1 MARWASTT
9 KKSKTR
15 KVWYCGYKQP
25 LHRLWS
31 NYSTIIT
38 TFIIIILIIRRGRS
52 SRCCWQYFVMF
63 LSSSVVN
70 TTTASAFEVSFWL
83 GVSTLLLSSSLTFAF
98 YFFVCFSSDN
108 CSKKY
113 SICMMS
119 CSVTSL
125 PAQVII
131 SL

>member
-9 KKSKTR
+9 KKSKTLESL
-15 KVWYCGYKQP
+15 VLWLQATIAQALVQL
-25 LHRLWS
+25 LHHHHH
-31 NYSTIIT
+31 
-38 TFIIIILIIRRGRS
+38 FIIIILIIRRGRS

-83 GVSTLLLSSSLTFAF
+83 EVSTLLLSSSLTFAF

-131 SL
+131 SG